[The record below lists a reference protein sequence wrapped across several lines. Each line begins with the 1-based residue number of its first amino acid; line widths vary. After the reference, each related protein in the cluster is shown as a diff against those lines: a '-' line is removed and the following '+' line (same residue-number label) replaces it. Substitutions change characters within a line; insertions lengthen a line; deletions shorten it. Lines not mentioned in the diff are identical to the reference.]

1 MINHQIKTLRSILG
15 LTQAAFSERIGI
27 GTTSVSMLESG
38 KNNPSEQTIR
48 AICSEFGVRR
58 EWLETGEGEMY
69 APVTDDDAI
78 GIIGQRMLDDPDH
91 TGRLFRAV
99 AAMGEDSWRILVAK
113 VDELFAAYVAA
124 DSSTDD
130 HEQ

>member
-1 MINHQIKTLRSILG
+1 MHNRIKQIRGCNNLSLK
-15 LTQAAFSERIGI
+15 AFGAKIGI
-27 GTTSVSMLESG
+27 GASSVMRIENG
-38 KNNPSEQTIR
+38 ENNPSEQTIR

-58 EWLETGEGEMY
+58 EWLETGEGDMY